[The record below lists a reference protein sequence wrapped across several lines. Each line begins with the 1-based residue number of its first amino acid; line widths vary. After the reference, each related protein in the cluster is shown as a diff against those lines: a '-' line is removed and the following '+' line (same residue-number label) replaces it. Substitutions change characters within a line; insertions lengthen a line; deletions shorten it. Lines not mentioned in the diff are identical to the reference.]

1 MSRALVLGSLVD
13 VRNIDAHKAVR
24 LTIEVPAELAPQV
37 MAVFGWPTRRAP
49 VPVAIARMAG
59 EQKGDERSL
68 AQQAGA
74 LCTNAVFQAYLDAAT
89 EEECAEVVR
98 NICEVKSRSEI
109 RAGTKPGDLWLDL
122 VERFHGWQ
130 AAEQA
135 GA

>member
-49 VPVAIARMAG
+49 VPVAVARMAG
-59 EQKGDERSL
+59 EQKGEVRSL
-68 AQQAGA
+68 AQAAGA
-74 LCTNAVFQAYLDAAT
+74 LCTNAVFQAFMRTAT
-89 EEECAEVVR
+89 EEECAAAVR
-98 NICEVKSRSEI
+98 EICDVNSRSEI
-109 RAGTKPGDLWLDL
+109 RAGTEAGDRWLDL